1 MIKQSDLA
9 LKLGVSRVTVTKA
22 LQNSHDISR
31 EMKAKVRKLAEEL
44 DYIPNLAARN
54 FSAKKTNTIGIV
66 IPDITNLYFSTII
79 SGMMD
84 VAEKE
89 CFNIILTASREKS
102 KDERKNILNLLSLN
116 VDGLLVCQSLDS
128 VKPEIFERVKKRNKP
143 IVFFGRPVGF
153 SGFDSVGF
161 DDHKAAVD
169 LTEYLI
175 EKGKTNIAH
184 ISGNLKSDGKYRL
197 QGFLDTMKKHSLK
210 VKKKWII
217 EGDYFPEFGYKGFN
231 KIYNSGILP
240 DALFC
245 GNDLIVEGVYEAARL
260 KGIYIP
266 NDISV
271 AAIGHKKFADLLY
284 PKLTIIDYPTKE
296 LGEETMKLIISRI
309 KQKTIKNN
317 NVILQTKL
325 IENDSVL

>member
-22 LQNSHDISR
+22 LQNSHDISQ
-31 EMKAKVRKLAEEL
+31 EMKAKVKKLAAEL

-161 DDHKAAVD
+161 DDYKAAVD

-184 ISGNLKSDGKYRL
+184 ISGNLKSDGKFRL
-197 QGFLDTMKKHSLK
+197 QGFLDTMKKHLLK

-217 EGDYFPEFGYKGFN
+217 EGDYFPEFGFKGFN
-231 KIYNSGILP
+231 KIYNGILP
-240 DALFC
+240 EPFC
-245 GNDLIVEGVYEAARL
+245 GNLIVEGVR
-260 KGIYIP
+260 KRQDQRNIIP

-284 PKLTIIDYPTKE
+284 PKLTIIDYPTKK
-296 LGEETMKLIISRI
+296 LGEEAMKLIISKI
-309 KQKTIKNN
+309 NLKTEKNN
-317 NVILQTKL
+317 NIILQTKL
-325 IENDSVL
+325 IENDSVI